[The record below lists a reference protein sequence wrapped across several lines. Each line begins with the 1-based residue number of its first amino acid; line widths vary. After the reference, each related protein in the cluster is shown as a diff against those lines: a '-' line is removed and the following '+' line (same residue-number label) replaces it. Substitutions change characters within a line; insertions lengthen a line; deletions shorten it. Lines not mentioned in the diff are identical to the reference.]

1 MNKTTTLKGYRA
13 DFLGSILILKNE
25 DNTIVLENKTFMVKL
40 DLFRILRIDIKN
52 GFSDEE
58 LYALIKK
65 SMEIGLDGI
74 NSISFL
80 KWRDIW

>member
-1 MNKTTTLKGYRA
+1 MNKNKLKGYRA

-25 DNTIVLENKTFMVKL
+25 GNIIILENKTFMINL

-52 GFSDEE
+52 NLSNTE
-58 LYALIKK
+58 LYELIKK
-65 SMEIGLDGI
+65 SMRIGVNEL

-80 KWRDIW
+80 KWRYIC

>member
-1 MNKTTTLKGYRA
+1 MNKTTLKGYRA